1 MGFTGRQRYKVTR
14 WARAKFLAMLVGALF
29 LPGCVVHVHTVK
41 SQAFSKLDQLET
53 ELKRGVSTKADVIT
67 LLGEP
72 DGSGGAQF
80 PTASYDNDVWY
91 YEASRASL
99 SNMDQNI
106 LLVYFRE
113 EVFDGFMWFSNNAD
127 VDLR

>member
-1 MGFTGRQRYKVTR
+1 MGFASQQRYKVNRRT
-14 WARAKFLAMLVGALF
+14 RAKALAMLVGAVF
-29 LPGCVVHVHTVK
+29 LPGCAVHTVK
-41 SQAFSKLDQLET
+41 SQAFSKLDQLEA

-72 DGSGGAQF
+72 DGSGGAQL
-80 PTASYDNDVWY
+80 PSSSHENDVWY

-99 SNMDQNI
+99 SNMNQKI

-113 EVFDGFMWFSNNAD
+113 EVFDGFMWFSNSAD
-127 VDLR
+127 IDMR